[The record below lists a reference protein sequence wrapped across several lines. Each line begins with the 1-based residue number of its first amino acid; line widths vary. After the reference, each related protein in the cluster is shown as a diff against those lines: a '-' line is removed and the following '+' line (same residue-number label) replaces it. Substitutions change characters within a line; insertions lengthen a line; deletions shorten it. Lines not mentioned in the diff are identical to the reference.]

1 MKASNTKVW
10 KTGAFLVLATM
21 ILVFA
26 ASALAQGHGSRSG
39 QGRGHGRGFGSGE
52 FGPEHRMEML
62 QEKLELT
69 DEQAAAI
76 EAIRTAGRENGVALH
91 KEMMRLRN
99 ELEGEML
106 KDEPSEKTALN
117 LVDKIGDLKTEIQSI
132 RLKNRLEV
140 RRQLT
145 PQQLDK
151 MLMLHGSS
159 DRGHGRRAGRHGGGR
174 CDRECDGSGPGHRA
188 RGQQG

>member
-1 MKASNTKVW
+1 MNASTTKVW

-26 ASALAQGHGSRSG
+26 ASALAQGHGGRFGHGRG
-39 QGRGHGRGFGSGE
+39 QGRGFGCGE

-76 EAIRTAGRENGVALH
+76 EAIHSAGREKGVAIH

-117 LVDKIGDLKTEIQSI
+117 LVEKIGALKTELQTN

-140 RRQLT
+140 RGQLT
-145 PQQLDK
+145 PQQRDK
-151 MLMLHGSS
+151 MLMMHGSS
-159 DRGHGRRAGRHGGGR
+159 DQGHGRRTGRHGGGR

>member
-1 MKASNTKVW
+1 MNASTTKVW

-26 ASALAQGHGSRSG
+26 ASALAQGHGGRFG
-39 QGRGHGRGFGSGE
+39 QGRGQGRGFGCGE

-76 EAIRTAGRENGVALH
+76 EAIHSAGREKGVAIH

-117 LVDKIGDLKTEIQSI
+117 LVDKIGDLKTEIQSN

-151 MLMLHGSS
+151 MLMLHGSF
-159 DRGHGRRAGRHGGGR
+159 DKGHGRRGGRHGGGR
-174 CDRECDGSGPGHRA
+174 CGQECDGSGPGHRT
-188 RGQQG
+188 RGLQD